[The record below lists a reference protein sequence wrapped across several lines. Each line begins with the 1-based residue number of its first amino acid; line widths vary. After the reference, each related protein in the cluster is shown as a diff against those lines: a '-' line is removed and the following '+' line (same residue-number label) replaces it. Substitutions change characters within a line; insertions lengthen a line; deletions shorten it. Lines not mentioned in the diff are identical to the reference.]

1 MTPSVF
7 LRIPQVNFFREYV
20 KMHEFFIVQNILR
33 TVEDLLKEYPGKK
46 VTKAVFLIGKFSGV
60 EPELLKTALDFFKKG
75 SPLEDAEIVLELED
89 LKIKCLDCGKEAV
102 KEKWDI
108 TCPFCGSFNTKV
120 VSGEEMFLKTLE
132 LDEV

>member
-1 MTPSVF
+1 MK
-7 LRIPQVNFFREYV
+7 IPQVSFSREYV
-20 KMHEFFIVQNILR
+20 KMHEYFIVQNILR
-33 TVEDLLKEYPGKK
+33 TVEDLVRDYPGKK
-46 VTKAVFLIGKFSGV
+46 ITKAVFLIGKFSGV

-89 LKIKCLDCGKEAV
+89 LKIKCLDCGKEAT

-108 TCPFCGSFNTKV
+108 TCPFCGSLNTKV

-132 LDEV
+132 LEEK

>member
-1 MTPSVF
+1 
-7 LRIPQVNFFREYV
+7 
-20 KMHEFFIVQNILR
+20 MHEFFIVQNILR

>member
-1 MTPSVF
+1 MTPSAF
-7 LRIPQVNFFREYV
+7 LRIPQVNFFQEYV

-89 LKIKCLDCGKEAV
+89 LKIKCLDCGKEAI
-102 KEKWDI
+102 KEKWDMI
-108 TCPFCGSFNTKV
+108 CPFCGSFNTKV